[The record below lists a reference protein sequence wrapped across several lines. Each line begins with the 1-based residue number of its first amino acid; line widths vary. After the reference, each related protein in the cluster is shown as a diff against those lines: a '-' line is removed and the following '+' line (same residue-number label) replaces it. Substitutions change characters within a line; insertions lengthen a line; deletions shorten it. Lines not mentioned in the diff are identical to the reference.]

1 MIKKIFALILIVP
14 TLAYA
19 DCDKHIVGFG
29 GLNNA
34 FDHKAFEE
42 YAKNKNACFKYFKWQ
57 EKDLALSYIKK
68 LNVDFE
74 LYGFSKGAETVAKL
88 VKYNNIKPKYIIT
101 IGAYKTTD
109 VDFTKYNIK
118 FDNYFDYSG
127 IGQKSPGV
135 HIKNV
140 SHLNMQKHVNKI
152 F

>member
-1 MIKKIFALILIVP
+1 ML
-14 TLAYA
+14 
-19 DCDKHIVGFG
+19 
-29 GLNNA
+29 
-34 FDHKAFEE
+34 
-42 YAKNKNACFKYFKWQ
+42 
-57 EKDLALSYIKK
+57 
-68 LNVDFE
+68 
-74 LYGFSKGAETVAKL
+74 GFSRIGFVGWLLFISLEDIFITINIA
-88 VKYNNIKPKYIIT
+88 NNIKPKYIIT